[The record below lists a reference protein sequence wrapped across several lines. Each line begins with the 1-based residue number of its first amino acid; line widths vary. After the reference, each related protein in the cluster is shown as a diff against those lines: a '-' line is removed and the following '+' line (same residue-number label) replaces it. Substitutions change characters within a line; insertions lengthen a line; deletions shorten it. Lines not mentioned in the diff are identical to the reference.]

1 MSMRP
6 PVLETHGLSKSFG
19 GVVAVDNVD
28 LRLEEGELR
37 CLIGPNGAGKS
48 TFFKMLCGQL
58 KPTAGRV
65 TLRGVDITTAEP
77 HEIARRGVGIK
88 TQVPNLFDGLS
99 VHEHLWLAARRHAA
113 DRDATR
119 IVDETLTRIRMHPR
133 AARRVGELA
142 HGERQW
148 VELGVVLAGDP
159 QLVLLDEPT
168 AGMTQQ
174 EVAATAELLGTLR
187 GERALIVVEHDMHFV
202 RMIAERVTVLHQGR
216 ILMNAH
222 VDDVMRDARV
232 RDIYLGR
239 HASAAV
245 AASP

>member
-1 MSMRP
+1 MSTRP
-6 PVLETHGLSKSFG
+6 PILETHALSKSFG

-28 LRLEEGELR
+28 FQVAEGELR

-58 KPTAGRV
+58 KPSAGRV
-65 TLRGVDITTAEP
+65 TLRGVDITSAEP

-99 VHEHLWLAARRHAA
+99 VREHLWLAARRRAA
-113 DRDATR
+113 KRDATR
-119 IVDETLTRIRMHPR
+119 IVDEMLTRIRMGPR
-133 AARRVGELA
+133 ASHRVGELA

-168 AGMTQQ
+168 AGMTQE
-174 EVAATAELLGTLR
+174 EVAATAELLRTLR

-202 RMIAERVTVLHQGR
+202 KMIAERVTVLHQGR
-216 ILMNAH
+216 VLMNAH
-222 VDDVMRDARV
+222 VDDVMREASV
-232 RDIYLGR
+232 RDIYLGK
-239 HASAAV
+239 HASAAL